1 MKKYIYLGIGLITT
15 LHIQAQSIDEAL
27 KISQDNTIG
36 TARFRSMSG
45 AFGALGGDLS
55 AINVNPAGSTVF
67 NNNQVGVTLS
77 SSSNRNK
84 TNYFN
89 SLNESTQTNL
99 RFNQLGGVFVFKDD
113 SESNPWK
120 KIALGINYETTNR
133 HNNYALVAGT
143 NPNNSMANYF
153 VQAANGIPLNVIREL
168 GVNEDLSDVY
178 RYLGTEYG
186 HNEQIGFLGVNGN
199 IIKPINDN
207 DNNTDYFSNAG
218 SNNFYQEKETVS
230 SGFTSKTSFNFAAEF
245 KKVASF
251 GINLNHH
258 YTEYY
263 RTFNYFER
271 GSSSQAD
278 RLSTL
283 SYENTLLTLG
293 NGFSFQLGTII
304 KLKDL
309 RLGLTY
315 DSPVWHRF
323 TDEQTEGV
331 STTVNGSNGR
341 VDIYP
346 NITNFYLPYKLR
358 SPGKSTFS
366 MAYIFGKKGLIS
378 VDYGIKCYTQTRYSP
393 TNEFTNVNLGFENA
407 MQLASDFRIGA
418 EYRIKNVSLRGG
430 YRYQES
436 PYKKEFTNMG
446 DLKGYSAGIGYV
458 YGPYRFDLAY
468 SYSKR
473 KYQETMFDKGLLDTY
488 KTDHILQNISFTVIF
503 DL

>member
-1 MKKYIYLGIGLITT
+1 MKKYIYLGIGLLTGLNI
-15 LHIQAQSIDEAL
+15 HAQSMDEAL
-27 KISQDNTIG
+27 RISQDNTIG

-67 NNNQVGVTLS
+67 SNNQIGITLS

-133 HNNYALVAGT
+133 HNNYAFVSGT
-143 NPNNSMANYF
+143 NPTTSMAEYF
-153 VQAANGIPLNVIREL
+153 VQSANGVPFSEIQLYSGENYA
-168 GVNEDLSDVY
+168 DVY
-178 RYLGTEYG
+178 RFLGQNNG
-186 HNEQIGFLGVNGN
+186 HNAQLGFLGYEGY
-199 IIKPINDN
+199 IINPV
-207 DNNTDYFSNAG
+207 NNTDSNTEYFSNAG
-218 SNNFYQEKETVS
+218 NAGNFYQEKETVS
-230 SGFTSKTSFNFAAEF
+230 SGFTSKTAFNFAAEYR
-245 KKVASF
+245 KILSV
-251 GINLNHH
+251 GLNLNHH

-263 RTFNYFER
+263 RTFRYSEK
-271 GSSSQAD
+271 GSSSEAD
-278 RLSTL
+278 RLESL

-293 NGFSFQLGTII
+293 NGFSFQLGTIL
-304 KLKDL
+304 KLKEV
-309 RLGLTY
+309 RLGFTY

-323 TDEQTEGV
+323 TDEQTEGI
-331 STTVNGSNGR
+331 SSTVNGKSER

-358 SPGKSTFS
+358 SPGKTTFS

-378 VDYGIKCYTQTRYSP
+378 VDYGIRDYTQTKFSP
-393 TNEFTNVNLGFENA
+393 TNEFTNVNFGFEDA
-407 MQLASDFRIGA
+407 LRLASDVRIGG

-446 DLKGYSAGIGYV
+446 DLQGFSAGVGYI

-468 SYSKR
+468 AYSKR
-473 KYQETMFDKGLLDTY
+473 KYEETMFDTGLLDTY
-488 KTDHILQNISFTVIF
+488 KTDHVLQNISFTVIF
-503 DL
+503 EL

>member
-1 MKKYIYLGIGLITT
+1 MKKYIYLGIGLITS
-15 LHIQAQSIDEAL
+15 LHIQAQSIDDAL

-36 TARFRSMSG
+36 TARFRAMSG

-55 AINVNPAGSTVF
+55 AININPAGSTVF
-67 NNNQVGVTLS
+67 SNNQVGVTLS

-99 RFNQLGGVFVFKDD
+99 RFNQLGGVLVFKDD
-113 SESNPWK
+113 SQSNPWK

-133 HNNYALVAGT
+133 HNNYVFVSGT
-143 NPNNSMANYF
+143 NPTTSMAEYF
-153 VQAANGIPLNVIREL
+153 VQAANGIPFSEIQLYNGE
-168 GVNEDLSDVY
+168 NYADVY
-178 RYLGTEYG
+178 QFLGQNIG
-186 HNEQIGFLGVNGN
+186 HNAQLGFLGYEGY
-199 IIKPINDN
+199 IINPLSNT
-207 DNNTDYFSNAG
+207 DNNTEYFSNANSTG
-218 SNNFYQEKETVS
+218 NFYQEKETIS
-230 SGFTSKTSFNFAAEF
+230 SGFTSKTAFNFAAEYR
-245 KKVASF
+245 KILSV
-251 GINLNHH
+251 GLNLNHH

-263 RTFNYFER
+263 RTYNYFEE
-271 GSSSQAD
+271 GSSSEAD
-278 RLSTL
+278 RLRTL

-309 RLGLTY
+309 RLGLVY

-323 TDEQTEGV
+323 TDEQIEGI
-331 STTVNGSNGR
+331 STTVNGIGKTN
-341 VDIYP
+341 IYP

-378 VDYGIKCYTQTRYSP
+378 LDYGLKDYTQTRFSP
-393 TNEFTNVNLGFENA
+393 TNEFTNVNITMENA
-407 MQLASDFRIGA
+407 MQLASDIRIGG

-436 PYKKEFTNMG
+436 PFKT
-446 DLKGYSAGIGYV
+446 GYGNVGEARSYSSGIGYV

-468 SYSKR
+468 SYTKR
-473 KYQETMFDKGLLDTY
+473 QYQETMFDKGLLAPYT
-488 KTDHILQNISFTVIF
+488 TDHILQNISFTVIF